1 MNDQSR
7 MPIVPK
13 VGFWESF
20 KNTALAV
27 ADAIDGDGPEAD
39 IMARL
44 VKLEDRVSQLEEAK

>member
-13 VGFWESF
+13 VGFWKSF
-20 KNTALAV
+20 KSKALAV

-39 IMARL
+39 ILRRL
-44 VKLEDRVSQLEEAK
+44 SQLEERVTAVERKG